1 MPRKGLLDIGAVAWA
16 LLAAAFVLTA
26 PRTSHAEQFVLFD
39 ALFTYTKMEAD
50 TGSPNK
56 SHVYI
61 RDRMVSAHP
70 LYLVLN
76 PKRPTNWTTPVDY
89 RNGTVHV
96 RTEVIDKPAGSEI
109 TQWVLCYIP
118 NRGIGPG
125 YGCTGSGTYTEKGL
139 YEHDDSMTSW
149 WQNTAIDWT
158 MGIQG
163 MDLVM
168 KDSNGST
175 GFTYLRPDFEKFF
188 PTTMRITMIQV
199 SAGSKYDPA
208 LLPGLDGGT
217 AVTDSGTR
225 DDSGM
230 VAEASVMEDTGTGAL
245 PEASVAPDTNGSGG
259 QTAGTSGLTT
269 SGSGG
274 GGTGSAQGTAG
285 AQGSTGAGS
294 ATTGAGGVV
303 ATTMGSAQSP
313 HASGCSLARAH
324 GGSASSTGYAAA
336 AAALLAFWA
345 TRRQRVGRGSSHL
358 RVERTSLAQVNSWV
372 QGKRSIDRR
381 MPSRRSTFPYRHPSF
396 RSPSTRR

>member
-1 MPRKGLLDIGAVAWA
+1 
-16 LLAAAFVLTA
+16 
-26 PRTSHAEQFVLFD
+26 
-39 ALFTYTKMEAD
+39 MEAE
-50 TGSPNK
+50 TGSPTT

-61 RDRMVSAHP
+61 RDRMVSADP
-70 LYLVLN
+70 VYLVIN
-76 PKRPTNWTTPVDY
+76 TKRPTNWTTPVDY

-109 TQWVLCYIP
+109 TQWILCYIP

-199 SAGSKYDPA
+199 SAGSTYDPS

-225 DDSGM
+225 HDSGL
-230 VAEASVMEDTGTGAL
+230 VAEERRKDDTAIAAL
-245 PEASVAPDTNGSGG
+245 PEAGG
-259 QTAGTSGLTT
+259 
-269 SGSGG
+269 
-274 GGTGSAQGTAG
+274 
-285 AQGSTGAGS
+285 
-294 ATTGAGGVV
+294 
-303 ATTMGSAQSP
+303 
-313 HASGCSLARAH
+313 
-324 GGSASSTGYAAA
+324 
-336 AAALLAFWA
+336 
-345 TRRQRVGRGSSHL
+345 
-358 RVERTSLAQVNSWV
+358 
-372 QGKRSIDRR
+372 
-381 MPSRRSTFPYRHPSF
+381 
-396 RSPSTRR
+396 